1 MGHIDKRVGKV
12 YLYCISQSNTKNTK
26 HKEEGYM
33 EFAKVGGA
41 QIGLMVLGLIIFL
54 FVPVIIAIVW
64 TVKKKERFTTVLI
77 GAATFIVFALI
88 LEKSIQN
95 VLIFPAQMGLPEH
108 AAAKFINAR
117 PVLWALFVGLF
128 PGVFEETGR
137 LVAFKTVLRKRKNR
151 ETGISH
157 GIGHGG
163 IEVMFI
169 LGMTYITN
177 IAYAV
182 MINTG
187 TYGNLIAQVAA
198 QAPEQVEQGY
208 TVAAQLAAF
217 SAGDLAIGVVERT
230 FAFMFHTGASILVFY
245 ACKDKK
251 KFWLYPL
258 AILLH
263 TLMDSIAGLNM
274 AGVINLSPVILEIII
289 AIFGIA
295 VFFGAY
301 FLLYKKDTGKE

>member
-1 MGHIDKRVGKV
+1 
-12 YLYCISQSNTKNTK
+12 
-26 HKEEGYM
+26 M
-33 EFAKVGGA
+33 EFTKVGDA

-64 TVKKKERFTTVLI
+64 KVKKKERFTTILI

-95 VLIFPAQMGLPEH
+95 VLLFPAQMGLPEH

-117 PVLWALFVGLF
+117 PVLWALLVGLF

-163 IEVMFI
+163 IEVMLI

-187 TYGNLIAQVAA
+187 IYGNLIA

-208 TVAAQLAAF
+208 AVAAQLAAF
-217 SAGDLAIGVVERT
+217 SAGDLAISVVERI

-251 KFWLYPL
+251 RFWLYPL
-258 AILLH
+258 AIVLH

-274 AGVINLSPVILEIII
+274 AGVINLSAMMLEVIV
-289 AIFGIA
+289 AVFGIA